1 MLLNVIFSSDTAHLT
16 SVKLPNKLGTDVRLS
31 FVSGLLPEA
40 VFLFSDTC
48 GSHYVQ
54 LNAVL
59 GFATAHMLFFIFSD
73 LCCDQ
78 DDQGGYNSGPG
89 GFNWRGDYSDN
100 SELVR
105 EDYSKM
111 EGQVEGGE
119 EVKERC
125 RGAGAIA
132 MEGTADKMVEG
143 IQEIRLVG
151 RTLVGRTLVGT
162 LVGMVFI
169 VKVVEVGLCA
179 RVVERTAVGLL
190 LSSVCGVTAAS
201 FDAVPCGKIQ
211 SYLCF
216 NHLVLK

>member
-1 MLLNVIFSSDTAHLT
+1 
-16 SVKLPNKLGTDVRLS
+16 
-31 FVSGLLPEA
+31 
-40 VFLFSDTC
+40 
-48 GSHYVQ
+48 
-54 LNAVL
+54 
-59 GFATAHMLFFIFSD
+59 
-73 LCCDQ
+73 
-78 DDQGGYNSGPG
+78 
-89 GFNWRGDYSDN
+89 
-100 SELVR
+100 
-105 EDYSKM
+105 M

-143 IQEIRLVG
+143 IRGIR
-151 RTLVGRTLVGT
+151 LVGRTLVGT

-169 VKVVEVGLCA
+169 AKVVEGGLGA
-179 RVVERTAVGLL
+179 RLVERTAVGLL
-190 LSSVCGVTAAS
+190 LSSVCGVNAAS